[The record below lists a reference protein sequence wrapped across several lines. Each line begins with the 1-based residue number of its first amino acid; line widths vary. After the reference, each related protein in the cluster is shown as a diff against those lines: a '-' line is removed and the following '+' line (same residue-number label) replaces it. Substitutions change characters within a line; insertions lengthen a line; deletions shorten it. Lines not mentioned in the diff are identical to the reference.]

1 MVKIFFTGWAYDTS
15 GVTFR
20 PLRRYTIWKMVRE
33 TGILKTEHK
42 EADDKLL
49 IEAAQKD
56 PVHFAELYERNFDR
70 VYAYIA
76 SRVQDRNEVQDL
88 TSDVF
93 HHALANLRKFEW
105 RGVPFAAW
113 LYRIAANAIADHFE
127 RHSRQQSNPPELPD
141 ASDVKLEE
149 GEYRAR
155 LYKFVENLPADQHRV
170 LLMRFADQKSIREIA
185 EELQRTEGSVK
196 QLQFRALKNL
206 RARMGEANG

>member
-1 MVKIFFTGWAYDTS
+1 M
-15 GVTFR
+15 
-20 PLRRYTIWKMVRE
+20 
-33 TGILKTEHK
+33 KTDQK
-42 EADDKLL
+42 EVGEKLL
-49 IEAAQKD
+49 IEAAQND
-56 PVHFAELYERNFDR
+56 PVHFAELYEQNFER
-70 VYAYIA
+70 VYAFIA

-105 RGVPFAAW
+105 RGVPFASW

-127 RHSRQQSNPPELPD
+127 RQSRQQRNPPGPLE
-141 ASDVKLEE
+141 ASEVNPEE
-149 GEYRAR
+149 AEYRAR

-170 LLMRFADQKSIREIA
+170 LLMRFVDQKSIREIA
-185 EELQRTEGSVK
+185 RELQRTEGSIK